1 MAKAT
6 EVDRVAELEREV
18 ADLKHRV
25 GLLEMFVD
33 SEHREKM
40 GVTLDNVRAAWRE
53 SRARSTRGGMV
64 AV

>member
-1 MAKAT
+1 MMAKPSDAD
-6 EVDRVAELEREV
+6 EIADLKREV

-53 SRARSTRGGMV
+53 SRAR
-64 AV
+64 